1 MVVKL
6 AIRPDPMTP
15 EEREQMNRLC
25 GRIAVE
31 KNPTVFNQ
39 LVRQLNDLLEK
50 KHHDLSSEQQE
61 NPS

>member
-1 MVVKL
+1 
-6 AIRPDPMTP
+6 MTP